1 MGHQDPII
9 GRSVED
15 DLARVERALAC
26 MGGVVESS
34 LDGAI
39 TALARA
45 DGPLAA
51 QTATAD
57 VNVDEAES
65 RINADCV
72 RLLTHHQP
80 LAADLRAILGAY
92 RTSAILHRMGCQAAS
107 VARRAP
113 FVTSRQNLHLAGVI
127 RLGRMVQAT
136 VKDVLDAYADR
147 DLHRA
152 ARVRER
158 DDDVDGLQHAL
169 IRETVSVMTDDATTI
184 PAASQLLFVLK
195 SLERIGDHA
204 TDIAGIIHFMV
215 TGAPV
220 AAARTLTGRRPSGA
234 RL

>member
-1 MGHQDPII
+1 MGHQDPV
-9 GRSVED
+9 GRFVED
-15 DLARVERALAC
+15 DLARIERALAC

-45 DGPLAA
+45 DAPLAA
-51 QTATAD
+51 QTAGAD
-57 VNVDEAES
+57 IDVDEAEI

-80 LAADLRAILGAY
+80 LGAALRSILGAY
-92 RTSAILHRMGCQAAS
+92 RTSAILHRMGNQAFS

-113 FVTSRQNLHLAGVI
+113 LITGRKSLHLAGVV

-152 ARVRER
+152 AGVRER

-169 IRETVSVMTDDATTI
+169 IRETVALMTDDATTI
-184 PAASQLLFVLK
+184 PAATQLLFVLK

-215 TGAPV
+215 TGYPV
-220 AAARTLTGRRPSGA
+220 PSARQSASRRPLGA
-234 RL
+234 GQ